1 MTNFYET
8 DKGVS
13 NMTAAELDQIA
24 LEKGGVVGS
33 IGYGYAV
40 PGEVG
45 ELPGGWSARWVDSRG
60 MGNHGTLILMPVTDR
75 ARAIAREGKIRAFQN
90 AGLSRVQAERLYR
103 ARARYKHEL
112 AGVLADI
119 LDNPAQ
125 VRAMLAHPRSYGFG
139 SGRTEWL
146 RSWGAVF
153 GPEGLGL
160 SAPREAAL
168 AEMVA
173 ACTSA

>member
-1 MTNFYET
+1 MTKFYET

-13 NMTAAELDQIA
+13 NMTAQELDAIA
-24 LEKGGVVGS
+24 LKRGGIVGS

-45 ELPGGWSARWVDSRG
+45 ELPGGWSAQWINTQG
-60 MGNHGTLILMPVTDR
+60 MGNYGTLVLVPLTAR
-75 ARAIAREGKIRAFQN
+75 ARAIAREGKVRAFQH

-103 ARARYKHEL
+103 ANVRYKFEL
-112 AGVLADI
+112 VGLLADL
-119 LDNPAQ
+119 LDHPAQ
-125 VRAMLAHPRSYGFG
+125 VQAMLAHPGSYGFG
-139 SGRTEWL
+139 SGRAAWL

-160 SAPREAAL
+160 TAPREAAL
-168 AEMVA
+168 AQMVRA
-173 ACTSA
+173 VA